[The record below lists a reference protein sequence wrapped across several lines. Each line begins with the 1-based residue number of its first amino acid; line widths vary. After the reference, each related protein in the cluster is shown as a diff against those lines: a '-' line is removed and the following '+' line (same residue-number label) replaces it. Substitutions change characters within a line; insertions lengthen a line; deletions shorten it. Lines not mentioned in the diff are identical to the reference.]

1 MLSTEGSNPMLD
13 LYAILFT
20 SLVMLL
26 VIVRALQADRAQP
39 WFQAVR
45 RQDTPPKADR
55 LSTQRRG

>member
-1 MLSTEGSNPMLD
+1 MLD